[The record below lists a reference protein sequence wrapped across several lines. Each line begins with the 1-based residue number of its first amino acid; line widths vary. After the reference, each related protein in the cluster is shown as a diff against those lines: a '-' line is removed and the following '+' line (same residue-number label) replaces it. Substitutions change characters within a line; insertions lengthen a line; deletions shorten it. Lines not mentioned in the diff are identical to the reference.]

1 MRLPAPPQV
10 AAAAPGAPEAAAME
24 LVFAGERCEDHRRL
38 KHYGVCE
45 NWIAQARAW
54 LRRAP
59 QGARVRWAALTRGD
73 PACDDPLSATPRRCR
88 ASWSTPR
95 WRA

>member
-1 MRLPAPPQV
+1 VPAPPQV

-45 NWIAQARAW
+45 NWIAQARVCRAHARARPAAAALCACALAA
-54 LRRAP
+54 LRRP
-59 QGARVRWAALTRGD
+59 
-73 PACDDPLSATPRRCR
+73 PA
-88 ASWSTPR
+88 
-95 WRA
+95 